1 MGDHGDG
8 RMPQGPTN
16 NIFFVVGGF
25 GLLAAL
31 IGAVVIVLASLGYLH

>member
-1 MGDHGDG
+1 MDEHGDG

-16 NIFFVVGGF
+16 NIFYVVGDF

-31 IGAVVIVLASLGYLH
+31 IGAVVIVSASFGYLH

>member
-1 MGDHGDG
+1 MDEHGDG

-31 IGAVVIVLASLGYLH
+31 IGAVVIVSGSLGYLH